1 VNKNFLS
8 EMGINEIYSDEPQ
21 DFFKKKS
28 STSQN
33 QTLNVNLSTL
43 PITKSFDN
51 KQDELNSPEFLAK
64 EARKIA
70 EECNSLE
77 QLKEALNN
85 YKKLSICKMAQNT
98 VFSDGNPNSDIM
110 VIGEAPG
117 ANEDEEGIPFCGM
130 SGKLLDKMF
139 ESIGLSRDKNIY
151 ITNSIFW
158 RPPGNRRPTPE
169 ESNICLPFVEKHIGI
184 FKPKLIILVG
194 STAAYALLQTI
205 DPITKLRQSF
215 HSYQN
220 RYLTDEVPVA
230 IIFHPSY
237 LLRQPKQKKTTW
249 FDLLKIKD
257 KFFNEEANIK

>member
-1 VNKNFLS
+1 MSKKFLT
-8 EMGINEIYSDEPQ
+8 EMGIKEQYADSPQ
-21 DFFKKKS
+21 DFYKKNK
-28 STSQN
+28 N
-33 QTLNVNLSTL
+33 
-43 PITKSFDN
+43 ITEDQIITVKTPPKNSNTIIPHNEF
-51 KQDELNSPEFLAK
+51 NSPEYLAR

-70 EECNSLE
+70 DGCTNFEELR
-77 QLKEALNN
+77 AVVTN
-85 YKKLSICKMAQNT
+85 YKNLSICKTAQNT
-98 VFSDGNPNSDIM
+98 VFADGNPEADIM

-117 ANEDEEGIPFCGM
+117 ANEDEEGIPFCGV
-130 SGKLLDKMF
+130 SGKLLDKML

-151 ITNSIFW
+151 ITNSVFW

-169 ESNICLPFVEKHIGI
+169 ESNVCLPFVEKHIGL

-194 STAAYALLQTI
+194 STAAIALLHTI

-220 RYLTDEVPVA
+220 RYLTKEVPVA

-249 FDLLKIKD
+249 FDLLKIKATF
-257 KFFNEEANIK
+257 KEQIN